1 MHISPKNPDPSEEN
15 KEKISSG
22 LRLVLD
28 MGPLAVFFIS
38 YRLHGL
44 MLATGALILCT
55 TLSLAFIY
63 FKERELAPMPLVT
76 GVMVTFFGA
85 LTLLLHDEQFI
96 KIKPTIV
103 NLLFASI
110 LLGGL
115 AFKKPMLKWALG
127 YALQMEERGWWLL
140 SLRWGLFF
148 VFLAGL
154 NEYIWRYFPTDF
166 WVNFKVFGMLTCT
179 IIFTLFQL
187 PLMKRYLIE
196 PANSDAEKSE

>member
-1 MHISPKNPDPSEEN
+1 MNEEYKNPMNKMGNTENIAPS
-15 KEKISSG
+15 I
-22 LRLVLD
+22 RLLLD
-28 MGPLAVFFIS
+28 MGPLAAFFIT
-38 YRLHGL
+38 YRIYDL
-44 MLATGALILCT
+44 MIATGALIVCT
-55 TLSLAFIY
+55 TLSLAYIY
-63 FKERELAPMPLVT
+63 FKERKLAPMPLVT

-96 KIKPTIV
+96 KMKPTIV

-115 AFKKPMLKWALG
+115 IFKKPMLKWALG

-154 NEYIWRYFPTDF
+154 NEFIWRSFPTDF
-166 WVNFKVFGMLTCT
+166 WVNFKVFGMLSCT
-179 IIFTLFQL
+179 IVFTLFQL

-196 PANSDAEKSE
+196 PVDSTTEKSQ